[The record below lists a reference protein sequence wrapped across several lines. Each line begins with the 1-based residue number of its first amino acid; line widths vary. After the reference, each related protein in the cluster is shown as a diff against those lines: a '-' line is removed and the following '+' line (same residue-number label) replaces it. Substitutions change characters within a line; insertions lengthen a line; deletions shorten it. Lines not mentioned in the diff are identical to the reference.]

1 MKPPSRLAKPRGV
14 AGQIGKLPSNLGL
27 PVIKSIKPVGRPLGN
42 AGTVPKNP
50 GRRSR

>member
-1 MKPPSRLAKPRGV
+1 MKPPSRPAKPRGV

-27 PVIKSIKPVGRPLGN
+27 PVIKSIKPPKPLGN

-50 GRRSR
+50 GRRPR

>member
-27 PVIKSIKPVGRPLGN
+27 PVVKPPKPPKPLGN
-42 AGTVPKNP
+42 VGTAPKNS
-50 GRRSR
+50 GRRPR